1 MEQSPPSSSSQRDL
15 HCCASSTAD
24 CMYISPVCGCLVC
37 RYTGLPCCASDPCN
51 CAVDCYSTGMYR
63 GADGWPAFYYNCT
76 AVSLQN
82 TPRRQTPGGQAAT
95 ANTQALPSLRHLRL
109 PVRLPQPQV
118 HQSVGGQPAYVFAQR
133 PACNTASQALPRAAA
148 TPASCERSVQGLLLL
163 LFTPGCNLHIAAPQ
177 QPALTAAKVLW
188 VSHLC

>member
-1 MEQSPPSSSSQRDL
+1 MVLQAPEQGLAACFPVQTVSKQAQQCSHEAARPASCKVSPP
-15 HCCASSTAD
+15 A
-24 CMYISPVCGCLVC
+24 G
-37 RYTGLPCCASDPCN
+37 YTGLPCCASDPCN

-109 PVRLPQPQV
+109 PVLGKGVWLKNQLGTGSRIGNHSWL
-118 HQSVGGQPAYVFAQR
+118 
-133 PACNTASQALPRAAA
+133 CNIKGML
-148 TPASCERSVQGLLLL
+148 
-163 LFTPGCNLHIAAPQ
+163 
-177 QPALTAAKVLW
+177 
-188 VSHLC
+188 